1 MTLKITKQDYVTVSP
16 GDDLYTFT
24 SGLTQVPRASIVID
38 MACPEVTAD
47 LITQAYNRGWLKAVA
62 HIPGKEATWEKLK

>member
-1 MTLKITKQDYVTVSP
+1 MTIKTEKHDYVTVTP
-16 GDDLYTFT
+16 GDELYTFT

-38 MACPEVTAD
+38 MTCPAVTAD